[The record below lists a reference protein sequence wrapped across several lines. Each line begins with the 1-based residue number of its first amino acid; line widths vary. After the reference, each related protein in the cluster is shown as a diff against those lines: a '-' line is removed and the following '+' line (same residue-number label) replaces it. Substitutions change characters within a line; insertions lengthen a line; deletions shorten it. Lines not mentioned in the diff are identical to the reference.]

1 MGPVSAWFQ
10 GTLEMSLLFLLLFDR
25 ERTEDPRQ
33 EPPRGSAPKALEAC
47 QLTHV
52 S

>member
-1 MGPVSAWFQ
+1 MGPVSAWLQ
-10 GTLEMSLLFLLLFDR
+10 GILEMSLLFLLLFDC
-25 ERTEDPRQ
+25 ERTEGPRQ
-33 EPPRGSAPKALEAC
+33 EPLHGSAPKALEAC